1 MSMYLSFKNLIDENP
16 QRTVWNVELASESSD
31 EAVPVSI
38 SLPEGEYTLV
48 QTPTARPDVESFY
61 CSLEPVEG
69 LATLCAV
76 TRSGSNTR
84 LWYAPHLAGTLEQA
98 IAERGA
104 LSLEESLSC
113 ALSLSAALDY
123 LHSQGAAHGAVSA
136 GSVVLNVHGEPALIH
151 ALYAPE
157 DNTPVGVQE
166 QRAAEDARA
175 CAVLLWKVI
184 TGVEPGATHERI
196 PLPLHIDSQR
206 QTEEGEKQEFIIEL
220 AQILESMLDA
230 EQPQISALSQLLE
243 RIPACLKPAP
253 INTYSSAPEDI
264 RSRLI
269 LEPGLSRVKHKKSS
283 RRTQKET
290 HRVVKSAGITPPKT
304 RKSPRA
310 VLLSLIVV
318 SALVGVGLSTGVVPV
333 PWNGST
339 QSVAQAT
346 DSTAQSQAIIR
357 GLLDER
363 NHWLHAEGKESIRL
377 AETIIVEQNTQR
389 IESVLIIESDYRA
402 SDEEIAREKLRVA
415 DGKTQQRVHCVLVY
429 ENNSWHI
436 HSINAIDWDS

>member
-48 QTPTARPDVESFY
+48 QTPCARPEVESFY
-61 CSLEPVEG
+61 CALEPIDG

-104 LSLEESLSC
+104 LSLNESLSC

-151 ALYAPE
+151 PLHAPE

-196 PLPLHIDSQR
+196 PLPLHLDSHVGA
-206 QTEEGEKQEFIIEL
+206 EEGEKQEFIIEL

-253 INTYSSAPEDI
+253 VNAYSSAPEDV

-283 RRTQKET
+283 RGTQRET
-290 HRVVKSAGITPPKT
+290 HRVMKPAGITPPKT

-389 IESVLIIESDYRA
+389 IESVLIIESDYNA